1 MAESPSTELDAIA
14 HELSLPLDQVSAVAK
29 LIDEGNTPAF
39 ITRFRRQVSGGLNES
54 RILDIK
60 RLLNLQRSLAERKS
74 IILKSIETQEK
85 LTGDLTAAIQSAQ
98 TSKQLED
105 LYLPFK
111 PKKQSLGQLARQRGL
126 EPLAQDIFQG
136 VASESDLA
144 TRATDYVRVD
154 KGLHT
159 IDDVVKGV
167 GHLIAERF
175 ADDVSVR
182 SRCRENLWKSGRIV
196 TRKIEPLEAVAAT
209 QPAAT
214 ETSPVAVSP
223 TSEPDQVMTPVEEV
237 SPAIEIDALAVA
249 TEVVTEDESP
259 VSTASSTALEET
271 SNPAAVPLTAENN
284 PPAPTDPL
292 AAAPPASDADKKK
305 RRRKKK
311 TPEHDPFKDYAD
323 FSESISKL
331 VPYRTLAINRAERA
345 RSIRVK
351 AKMDDAQY
359 NDLIKSMVPE
369 NHAFGEFMEKCAQD
383 AVQRFV
389 LPSLERE
396 IRREL
401 TEDAEQ
407 HALKV
412 FGRNLR
418 HLLLKPPV
426 RGRRVVAIDPGF
438 RYGCQAAALDEFGHY
453 LGHAVFQVVGNEQ
466 RRAEGRQKLAEL
478 INTHQC
484 QMIAIGNGSAC
495 RETEQLVSDLING
508 DLAGRNLEYVI
519 VNEAG
524 TNAYSTS
531 DIGREELP
539 NCEPSIR
546 SAVSIGRRLLDPL
559 SDLVKVDPAH
569 LGIGLY
575 QHDIKAKHLAHE
587 LDEVVASCVNYVGV
601 DANSSSPALLA
612 HVSGLG
618 PLAARR
624 LYEYRLQHGPF
635 RQRQQFKEVS
645 GIGEQTFIQAAGFLR
660 IVDGDNPLDA
670 TMVHPE
676 SYELATKILEK
687 AGFLPIDLRVVPSR
701 PPVPIETPAT
711 TASDPPSET
720 STPVPQVADTP
731 AVAVAELQYDQ
742 QQLHHRRGQLRDALH
757 KLDRHGLANEFGV
770 SPLVI
775 GDLIHALLQAGVDP
789 RERLPAVVFRRGII
803 KLENLEPQ
811 MQLSAQV
818 VNVVDF
824 GVFVDIGLGESS
836 LVHISRLS
844 DGFVSDP
851 HLMFAV
857 GDTLDVWV
865 TQLDTQRRRV
875 MLTAVRPGSER
886 PSAPRGRHR
895 PSGPP
900 RQAEPSHAAPRGPR
914 ADRSAP
920 PPRDRDK
927 KPYPHKPKR
936 FEATKRVNKP
946 PRPVTPITPEMVE
959 GKAPMRSFSDLAQF
973 FTKKNDPEKGS

>member
-1 MAESPSTELDAIA
+1 MAESPSNELEAIA
-14 HELSLPLDQVSAVAK
+14 RDLSLPLDQVSAVAK

-39 ITRFRRQVSGGLNES
+39 ITRFRRQASGGLNES

-85 LTGDLTAAIQSAQ
+85 LSDELTAAIQSAQ

-136 VASESDLA
+136 IANEADLA

-154 KGLHT
+154 KGLNT
-159 IDDVVKGV
+159 LDDVFKGV

-175 ADDVSVR
+175 ADDVSLR
-182 SRCRENLWKSGRIV
+182 GRCRESLWKSGRIV
-196 TRKIEPLEAVAAT
+196 TRKIEAPEVAAT
-209 QPAAT
+209 TPPAPTESSAASAT
-214 ETSPVAVSP
+214 P
-223 TSEPDQVMTPVEEV
+223 TSEPSQTAAPTE
-237 SPAIEIDALAVA
+237 IEPLYGAVNDLAVTNAIDASA
-249 TEVVTEDESP
+249 ESP
-259 VSTASSTALEET
+259 ISAAPIAAPEEIANPTTAQLSAE
-271 SNPAAVPLTAENN
+271 SNPAVPSN
-284 PPAPTDPL
+284 AP
-292 AAAPPASDADKKK
+292 AAAPPASDAEKKK

-323 FSESISKL
+323 FSESITKL
-331 VPYRTLAINRAERA
+331 VAYRTLAINRAERA

-369 NHAFGEFMEKCAQD
+369 NHAFDEFMEKCAQD
-383 AVQRFV
+383 AMQRFV

-466 RRAEGRQKLAEL
+466 RRDEGRQKLAEL
-478 INTHQC
+478 INAHQC

-624 LYEYRLQHGPF
+624 FYEYRLQHGPF
-635 RQRQQFKEVS
+635 RNRQQFKEVS

-660 IVDGDNPLDA
+660 IIDGDNPLDA

-687 AGFLPIDLRVVPSR
+687 AGFTPNDLRVAPTHVPA
-701 PPVPIETPAT
+701 PIIAPAT
-711 TASDPPSET
+711 PIGDPPSDPPSDA
-720 STPVPQVADTP
+720 STPAPLVAD
-731 AVAVAELQYDQ
+731 VQHD
-742 QQLHHRRGQLRDALH
+742 HHQTHQRRNQLRDSLH
-757 KLDRHGLANEFGV
+757 KLDRNGLANEFGI

-803 KLENLEPQ
+803 KLENLQPQ

-886 PSAPRGRHR
+886 TVQPRGRHR

-900 RQAEPSHAAPRGPR
+900 RQTVPADAAPRPAR
-914 ADRSAP
+914 ADRPPRSDH

-927 KPYPHKPKR
+927 KPFPHKPKR